1 MVMGDV
7 EGGERME
14 TVWRKSESA
23 RRGMETG
30 RYGRVWRGTRC
41 GQLLSGNEDCARFD
55 INRQD

>member
-1 MVMGDV
+1 MGDV